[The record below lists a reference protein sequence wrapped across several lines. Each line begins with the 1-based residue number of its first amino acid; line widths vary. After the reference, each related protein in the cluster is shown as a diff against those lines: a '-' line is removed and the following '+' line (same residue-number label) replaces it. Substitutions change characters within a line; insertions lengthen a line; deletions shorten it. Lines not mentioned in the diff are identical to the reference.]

1 MNEADAIYMVS
12 GLPLAGLALHCFGRW
27 ATKGGALWL
36 VSGVLL
42 GALGID
48 ALRLLLRRVDETPA
62 YWPWWAA
69 AGMLA
74 VGLATI
80 ARRVWKRVS
89 RPPRAGRTLR
99 SEQALDESAAQENPD
114 DS

>member
-1 MNEADAIYMVS
+1 MLNEADAIYMVS

-48 ALRLLLRRVDETPA
+48 ALRLLLQRVDETPA

-69 AGMLA
+69 SGMLA

-80 ARRVWKRVS
+80 SRRVWKRVS
-89 RPPRAGRTLR
+89 RPPLKQMNL
-99 SEQALDESAAQENPD
+99 EQALDESTPQEHPD
-114 DS
+114 DP